1 MRLRFCEYEAQQVWV
16 SNTILLFLT
25 TIGSDN
31 LMANES
37 MTVRDNADA
46 KIIDVNEDL
55 GSYAAADLRK
65 TIDGLINGASRQI
78 VVNLSEVQHIN
89 STAIGAM
96 VGAAKRLRQNSGD
109 LKVYGLA
116 DNLKRT
122 FDLVGAS
129 SVLEIYDSESS
140 ALAAF

>member
-1 MRLRFCEYEAQQVWV
+1 
-16 SNTILLFLT
+16 
-25 TIGSDN
+25 
-31 LMANES
+31 MASES
-37 MTVRDNADA
+37 MTIRDSSDA

-65 TIDGLINGASRQI
+65 TIDSLINGAALKLI
-78 VVNLSEVQHIN
+78 VNLSEVQHIN

-96 VGAAKRLRQNSGD
+96 VGSAKRLRASGGD

-116 DNLKRT
+116 ENLKRT

>member
-1 MRLRFCEYEAQQVWV
+1 
-16 SNTILLFLT
+16 
-25 TIGSDN
+25 
-31 LMANES
+31 MANGS
-37 MTVRDNADA
+37 MTTRESADA
-46 KIIDVNEDL
+46 TIIDVNEDL

-65 TIDGLINGASRQI
+65 TIDTLIDSASQKI
-78 VVNLSEVQHIN
+78 IVNLSEVQHIN

-96 VGAAKRLRQNSGD
+96 VGSAKRLRTNGGD

-116 DNLKRT
+116 ANLKRT

>member
-1 MRLRFCEYEAQQVWV
+1 
-16 SNTILLFLT
+16 
-25 TIGSDN
+25 
-31 LMANES
+31 MANES
-37 MTVRDNADA
+37 TTVRDNADA

-109 LKVYGLA
+109 LKVYSLA

>member
-1 MRLRFCEYEAQQVWV
+1 
-16 SNTILLFLT
+16 
-25 TIGSDN
+25 
-31 LMANES
+31 MASES
-37 MTVRDNADA
+37 MTVRDNAEA

-65 TIDGLINGASRQI
+65 TIDRLIDGAAQKLI
-78 VVNLSEVQHIN
+78 VNLSEVQHIN

-96 VGAAKRLRQNSGD
+96 VGSAKRLRASGGD

-116 DNLKRT
+116 ENLKRT

>member
-1 MRLRFCEYEAQQVWV
+1 
-16 SNTILLFLT
+16 
-25 TIGSDN
+25 
-31 LMANES
+31 MANES
-37 MTVRDNADA
+37 MTIRDNTGV

-65 TIDGLINGASRQI
+65 TIDGLINELALKI
-78 VVNLSEVQHIN
+78 IVNLSQVQHIN

-96 VGAAKRLRQNSGD
+96 VGAAKRLRQDNGD
-109 LKVYGLA
+109 LKIYGLA

-129 SVLEIYDSESS
+129 SVLEIYDSENSTF
-140 ALAAF
+140 AAF

>member
-55 GSYAAADLRK
+55 GSYTAADLRK
-65 TIDGLINGASRQI
+65 TIDGLISGASQQI
-78 VVNLSEVQHIN
+78 IVNLSEVQHIN

>member
-1 MRLRFCEYEAQQVWV
+1 
-16 SNTILLFLT
+16 
-25 TIGSDN
+25 
-31 LMANES
+31 MANGS
-37 MTVRDNADA
+37 MTTRESADVR
-46 KIIDVNEDL
+46 IIDVNEDL

-65 TIDGLINGASRQI
+65 TIDTLIDGASQKI
-78 VVNLSEVQHIN
+78 IVNLSEVQHIN

-96 VGAAKRLRQNSGD
+96 VGSAKRLRTNGGD

-116 DNLKRT
+116 ANLKRT

>member
-1 MRLRFCEYEAQQVWV
+1 
-16 SNTILLFLT
+16 
-25 TIGSDN
+25 
-31 LMANES
+31 MASES
-37 MTVRDNADA
+37 MSVRDSADA

-65 TIDGLINGASRQI
+65 TIDGLIDGASQQI
-78 VVNLSEVQHIN
+78 IVNLSEVQHIN

-96 VGAAKRLRQNSGD
+96 VGSAKRLRTNSGD

-116 DNLKRT
+116 ENLKRT

>member
-1 MRLRFCEYEAQQVWV
+1 
-16 SNTILLFLT
+16 
-25 TIGSDN
+25 
-31 LMANES
+31 MANES
-37 MTVRDNADA
+37 MTIRESADV
-46 KIIDVNEDL
+46 KIVDVNEDL

-65 TIDGLINGASRQI
+65 AIDELVDQRTQKI
-78 VVNLSEVQHIN
+78 VVNLGQVQHIN

-96 VGAAKRLRQNSGD
+96 VGAAKRLRQSDGD
-109 LKVYGLA
+109 LKVYSLA

-129 SVLEIYDSESS
+129 SVIEIYDSESS

>member
-1 MRLRFCEYEAQQVWV
+1 
-16 SNTILLFLT
+16 
-25 TIGSDN
+25 
-31 LMANES
+31 MATES
-37 MTVRDNADA
+37 MTIRDNTDA

-55 GSYAAADLRK
+55 GSYAAADLR
-65 TIDGLINGASRQI
+65 TAIDSLIDESAQKL
-78 VVNLSEVQHIN
+78 VVNLSQVQHIN

-96 VGAAKRLRQNSGD
+96 VGAAKRLRQNNGD

-129 SVLEIYDSESS
+129 SVLEIYDSEDS
-140 ALAAF
+140 AIAAF

>member
-1 MRLRFCEYEAQQVWV
+1 
-16 SNTILLFLT
+16 
-25 TIGSDN
+25 
-31 LMANES
+31 MASES
-37 MTVRDNADA
+37 MSVRDSADI

-55 GSYAAADLRK
+55 GSYAAADLRR
-65 TIDGLINGASRQI
+65 TIDELINGASLKL
-78 VVNLSEVQHIN
+78 VVNLSQVQHIN

-96 VGAAKRLRQNSGD
+96 VGSAKRLRVSSGD

-116 DNLKRT
+116 TNLKRT

>member
-1 MRLRFCEYEAQQVWV
+1 
-16 SNTILLFLT
+16 
-25 TIGSDN
+25 
-31 LMANES
+31 MANES
-37 MTVRDNADA
+37 ITVRDNAGI

-65 TIDGLINGASRQI
+65 TIDALINEPSLSI
-78 VVNLSEVQHIN
+78 VVNLSQVQHIN

-96 VGAAKRLRQNSGD
+96 VGAAKRIRQNMGD
-109 LKVYGLA
+109 IKVYGLA

-129 SVLEIYDSESS
+129 SVLEIYDSENS
-140 ALAAF
+140 ATAAF

>member
-1 MRLRFCEYEAQQVWV
+1 
-16 SNTILLFLT
+16 
-25 TIGSDN
+25 
-31 LMANES
+31 MANGS
-37 MTVRDNADA
+37 MTTRESADVR
-46 KIIDVNEDL
+46 IIDVNEDL

-65 TIDGLINGASRQI
+65 TIDTLIDGASQKI

-96 VGAAKRLRQNSGD
+96 VGSAKRLRTNGGD

-116 DNLKRT
+116 ANLKRT

>member
-1 MRLRFCEYEAQQVWV
+1 
-16 SNTILLFLT
+16 
-25 TIGSDN
+25 
-31 LMANES
+31 MANGS
-37 MTVRDNADA
+37 MTTRESADA

-65 TIDGLINGASRQI
+65 TIDTLIDGASQKI
-78 VVNLSEVQHIN
+78 IVNLSEVQHIN

-96 VGAAKRLRQNSGD
+96 VGSAKRLRTNGGD

-116 DNLKRT
+116 ANLKRT

>member
-1 MRLRFCEYEAQQVWV
+1 
-16 SNTILLFLT
+16 
-25 TIGSDN
+25 
-31 LMANES
+31 MANES
-37 MTVRDNADA
+37 MTIRDNAEA
-46 KIIDVNEDL
+46 KIVDVNEDL

-65 TIDGLINGASRQI
+65 AIDRLIGEAAQKI
-78 VVNLSEVQHIN
+78 IVNLSQVQHIN

-96 VGAAKRLRQNSGD
+96 VGAAKRLRQTSGD

-129 SVLEIYDSESS
+129 SVLEIYDSENS

>member
-1 MRLRFCEYEAQQVWV
+1 
-16 SNTILLFLT
+16 
-25 TIGSDN
+25 
-31 LMANES
+31 MANES
-37 MTVRDNADA
+37 MTIRESGDA
-46 KIIDVNEDL
+46 QIIDVNEDL

-65 TIDGLINGASRQI
+65 AIDTLIDGASQKI
-78 VVNLSEVQHIN
+78 IVNLSEVQHIN

-96 VGAAKRLRQNSGD
+96 VGSAKRLRTNGGD

-116 DNLKRT
+116 ANLKRT

>member
-1 MRLRFCEYEAQQVWV
+1 
-16 SNTILLFLT
+16 
-25 TIGSDN
+25 
-31 LMANES
+31 MANES
-37 MTVRDNADA
+37 MTIRDNAEA

-65 TIDGLINGASRQI
+65 TIDKLINGAVLQI

-96 VGAAKRLRQNSGD
+96 VGAAKRLRQYHGD

-129 SVLEIYDSESS
+129 SVLEIYESENSTI
-140 ALAAF
+140 AAF

>member
-1 MRLRFCEYEAQQVWV
+1 
-16 SNTILLFLT
+16 
-25 TIGSDN
+25 
-31 LMANES
+31 MANES
-37 MTVRDNADA
+37 MTLRDNAGL

-65 TIDGLINGASRQI
+65 AIDGLIDESALKI
-78 VVNLSEVQHIN
+78 IVNLSQVQHIN

-96 VGAAKRLRQNSGD
+96 VGAAKRLRQNNGD
-109 LKVYGLA
+109 LKIYGLA

-129 SVLEIYDSESS
+129 SVLEIYDSEDS

>member
-1 MRLRFCEYEAQQVWV
+1 
-16 SNTILLFLT
+16 
-25 TIGSDN
+25 
-31 LMANES
+31 MANES
-37 MTVRDNADA
+37 MTIRDSADA

-65 TIDGLINGASRQI
+65 AIDELIDASARKLI
-78 VVNLSEVQHIN
+78 VNLSQVQHIN

-96 VGAAKRLRQNSGD
+96 VGAAKRLRQYDGD

-140 ALAAF
+140 VLATF

>member
-1 MRLRFCEYEAQQVWV
+1 M
-16 SNTILLFLT
+16 
-25 TIGSDN
+25 TIGSETF
-31 LMANES
+31 MANES
-37 MTVRDNADA
+37 MTIRESGDA

-65 TIDGLINGASRQI
+65 TIDTLIDGASQKII
-78 VVNLSEVQHIN
+78 VHLSEVQHIN

-96 VGAAKRLRQNSGD
+96 VGSAKRLRTNGGD

-116 DNLKRT
+116 ANLKRT

>member
-1 MRLRFCEYEAQQVWV
+1 
-16 SNTILLFLT
+16 
-25 TIGSDN
+25 
-31 LMANES
+31 MANES

-65 TIDGLINGASRQI
+65 TIDGLINGVSRQI

-96 VGAAKRLRQNSGD
+96 VGAAKRLRQNNGD

>member
-1 MRLRFCEYEAQQVWV
+1 
-16 SNTILLFLT
+16 
-25 TIGSDN
+25 
-31 LMANES
+31 MANES

-55 GSYAAADLRK
+55 GSYTAADLRK
-65 TIDGLINGASRQI
+65 TIDGLISGASQQI
-78 VVNLSEVQHIN
+78 IVNLSEVQHIN

-96 VGAAKRLRQNSGD
+96 VGAAKRLHQSNGD

-122 FDLVGAS
+122 FDLGVPP
-129 SVLEIYDSESS
+129 
-140 ALAAF
+140 AFLKSMIRRVVHSPRSKLRFKY

>member
-1 MRLRFCEYEAQQVWV
+1 MA
-16 SNTILLFLT
+16 STST
-25 TIGSDN
+25 TIR
-31 LMANES
+31 ES
-37 MTVRDNADA
+37 ADVR
-46 KIIDVNEDL
+46 IIDVNEDL
-55 GSYAAADLRK
+55 GSYAAADLRAA
-65 TIDGLINGASRQI
+65 IDGVINEGSWKI
-78 VVNLSEVQHIN
+78 IVNLSPVQHIN

-96 VGAAKRLRQNSGD
+96 VGSAKRLRRHEGD

-129 SVLEIYDSESS
+129 SVLEIYDSENS